1 MNQVID
7 QVELRDFIDQL
18 GDGLNSKVG
27 ERGKTVSGGQI
38 QRIAIAR
45 AIYKKPEILILDE
58 STNSLDPDTEEKILN
73 TIKKNL
79 GFMTVIIISHKE
91 SIMKTFANIFKF
103 KQGGILTEIK

>member
-27 ERGKTVSGGQI
+27 ERGKLSGGQI

-45 AIYKKPEILILDE
+45 AVIKNQKYHMMSQPTHLILIQ
-58 STNSLDPDTEEKILN
+58 
-73 TIKKNL
+73 KK
-79 GFMTVIIISHKE
+79 
-91 SIMKTFANIFKF
+91 KF
-103 KQGGILTEIK
+103 

>member
-58 STNSLDPDTEEKILN
+58 STNSLDPHTEEKILN
-73 TIKKNL
+73 TIKK
-79 GFMTVIIISHKE
+79 I
-91 SIMKTFANIFKF
+91 
-103 KQGGILTEIK
+103 